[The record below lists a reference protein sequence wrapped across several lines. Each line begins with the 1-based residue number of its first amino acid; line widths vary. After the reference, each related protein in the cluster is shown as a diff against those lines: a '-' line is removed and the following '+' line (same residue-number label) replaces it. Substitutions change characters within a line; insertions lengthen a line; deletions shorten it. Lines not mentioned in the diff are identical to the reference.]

1 MKPVKLTFVDS
12 VDNPTAI
19 IYNNEKFVKEIKS
32 KKDNLKIYKYL
43 LKLLMLMHKL

>member
-1 MKPVKLTFVDS
+1 MKPVKLLFVGS

-19 IYNNEKFVKEIKS
+19 IYNNERFVKETNS

-43 LKLLMLMHKL
+43 LKLLMLINKL